1 VVVVLLGI
9 LGAIVIPSFLGAT
22 ARARQAGAILTVG
35 NLNKAQQSFYLEN
48 SAFAL
53 TLDELAIGIPATT
66 NDYEYS
72 SVGTN
77 SGATSRAIS
86 QASLPEGS
94 SLQGF
99 VGAVQLSTNANGA
112 IQSLSIICASAPGV
126 EAVAPPAGADLN
138 DPNACGAGQTR
149 Q

>member
-1 VVVVLLGI
+1 
-9 LGAIVIPSFLGAT
+9 
-22 ARARQAGAILTVG
+22 VG

-48 SAFAL
+48 SRFAL
-53 TLDELAIGIPATT
+53 TLEELAIGIPATT

-77 SGATSRAIS
+77 SGATSRAVS
-86 QASLPEGS
+86 QASLPDGS

-99 VGAVQLSTNANGA
+99 VGAVQLSTNASGA
-112 IQSLSIICASAPGV
+112 VQSLSIICASAAGV
-126 EAVAPPAGADLN
+126 EAVPPAAGVDLE
-138 DPNACGAGQTR
+138 DPDACGTGQTR